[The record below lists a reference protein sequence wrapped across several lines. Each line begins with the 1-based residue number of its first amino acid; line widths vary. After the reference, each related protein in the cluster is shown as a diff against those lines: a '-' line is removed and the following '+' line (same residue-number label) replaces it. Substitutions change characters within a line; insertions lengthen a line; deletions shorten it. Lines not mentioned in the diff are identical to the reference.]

1 MREVVVLGVGMHA
14 FGKFPEIS
22 LRELAGVAG
31 RAALR
36 DAGVKP
42 SEVQA
47 GFFANALGGL
57 LTGQE
62 SIRGQIA
69 LREAGVAGVPIV
81 NVENA
86 CASGS
91 TAFHQAV
98 LSVAAG
104 ACDVALAVGA
114 EKMFVGDTGQTLRA
128 LAASADVEL
137 THDMGLQFTAI
148 YAMRVQRRLESGALT
163 LRHLAEVTVKSH
175 RHGALNPYAQHRQP
189 VTAEEVLAS
198 RPIAGPIRL
207 LMCSSISDGAA
218 AVVVAS
224 ADVARRR
231 SPARGA
237 VRVLA
242 CQLRSGAFGAGRDGQ
257 MSTAMRTVRAAYEQ
271 AGLGPEDIH
280 VVECHDATAPGELMY
295 YEDLGFCKPGEAGR
309 LLDDG
314 ETSVGGRIPF
324 NTGGGLT
331 SRGHPVGATGLAQ
344 IAELTWQLRGEAG
357 PRQVDGARVALA
369 QNSGGWIEGDSAAGV
384 ATVLA
389 RG

>member
-1 MREVVVLGVGMHA
+1 MREVVVLGVGMHV
-14 FGKFPEIS
+14 FGKFPESS
-22 LRELAGVAG
+22 LRELAGAAG

-36 DAGVKP
+36 DAEVK
-42 SEVQA
+42 SAEVQA

-148 YAMRVQRRLESGALT
+148 YAMRVQKRLATGALT

-175 RHGALNPYAQHRQP
+175 RHGALNPYAHHRQP

-218 AVVVAS
+218 AAVVTS

-231 SPARGA
+231 SPARG
-237 VRVLA
+237 R
-242 CQLRSGAFGAGRDGQ
+242 
-257 MSTAMRTVRAAYEQ
+257 
-271 AGLGPEDIH
+271 
-280 VVECHDATAPGELMY
+280 
-295 YEDLGFCKPGEAGR
+295 
-309 LLDDG
+309 
-314 ETSVGGRIPF
+314 
-324 NTGGGLT
+324 
-331 SRGHPVGATGLAQ
+331 
-344 IAELTWQLRGEAG
+344 
-357 PRQVDGARVALA
+357 
-369 QNSGGWIEGDSAAGV
+369 
-384 ATVLA
+384 
-389 RG
+389 